1 MLPSLL
7 VSTLTM
13 ARLSPGI
20 LVTLRY
26 LRKPTWGLGAV
37 RRISGD
43 FGLLHVITR
52 QTISK
57 TVRRTPMT
65 INEISVTESIKQI
78 R

>member
-7 VSTLTM
+7 VSTLTI
-13 ARLSPGI
+13 ARLSPGM

-26 LRKPTWGLGAV
+26 LRKPTCGFGAA
-37 RRISGD
+37 RKISGD

-57 TVRRTPMT
+57 MVSRIP
-65 INEISVTESIKQI
+65 IAISDIRVTEKIYMV
-78 R
+78 